1 VLALARDIKEFNVAE
16 AGPVI
21 FPVAAVSPIAGPAL
35 RATF

>member
-35 RATF
+35 RATL